1 MLSGVSA
8 CRICELNATIADQPP
23 AERAYMEDHW
33 RVAHAWSALAG
44 WLIVTP
50 LRHVTSLADLTG
62 DEAAALGPLLA
73 DASAALTEVV
83 GCDRTYVVL
92 FAEQE
97 GFGHV
102 HFHVVPRMS
111 DLPREHRSVN
121 VFYYLS
127 QPEETWVPAQERD
140 RLAEAI
146 GAAIRRRR

>member
-1 MLSGVSA
+1 MSD
-8 CRICELNATIADQPP
+8 CRICELNATIADQPL
-23 AERAYMEDHW
+23 AERAHLEGHW

-50 LRHVTSLADLTG
+50 LRHVTRLAELNA

-73 DASAALTEVV
+73 DASAALAEVV
-83 GCDRTYVVL
+83 ACERTYVVL

-102 HFHVVPRMS
+102 HFHIVPRMV

-121 VFYYLS
+121 VFHYLS
-127 QPEETWVPAQERD
+127 QPEESWVPALERD